1 MENNQENQINVD
13 LASVDI
19 TQLPGYST
27 LDETAQEQLRQIE
40 SLASF
45 DPSFRA
51 SKEYQDLV
59 SGLQSVSDQAEDDED
74 YEDDDEGRQEMYTQ
88 EDINKI
94 EELLDLAENDEEY
107 RNTKEFQELLA
118 ELEQNGYFEDE
129 DEDEIED
136 IFGVTKA
143 SKKDKKININ
153 FEAPREMIQLISSR
167 FGVKDPSTF
176 FSSAETWRNQAQ
188 EGAQIKDEHDRLKA
202 DLQSMPIELKQA
214 IQLWANGDDFT
225 QVFANEE
232 RLDFSGDFNK
242 QDPENLVQHYLPEQ
256 YNDLAKKYN
265 DGKISD
271 EEFEDR
277 INLLA
282 GSTKRMFTDDK
293 QALETQREDFAK
305 KQKQEYEAF
314 RKSALLSVENL
325 GKTYPD
331 FSKSEISKIRNILV
345 EGKVDSLFM
354 NADGSYS
361 DSAAEMVAYA
371 MYGKKMLESVKKVAQ
386 RRGESEA
393 NQMIVDKS
401 PKSLRRLKAAGPTQG
416 VGNKETAHLSGLFKN
431 DPYA

>member
-13 LASVDI
+13 LSSVNL
-19 TQLPGYST
+19 TELPGYST
-27 LDETAQEQLRQIE
+27 LDDSAQEQLRQVE

-45 DPSFRA
+45 DPAFRA

-59 SGLQSVSDQAEDDED
+59 SGLQSVNSQAEEDEEYEDED
-74 YEDDDEGRQEMYTQ
+74 SQETYTQ
-88 EDINKI
+88 EETQRI
-94 EELLDLAENDEEY
+94 EEILDLAESDEEY
-107 RNTKEFQELLA
+107 RNTKEFQELLK
-118 ELEQNGYFEDE
+118 ELEDNGYFEDE
-129 DEDEIED
+129 EEEEIDD
-136 IFGVTKA
+136 IFGVTKT

-153 FEAPREMIQLISSR
+153 FEAPREMIQLISSK

-188 EGAQIKDEHDRLKA
+188 EGVQVKEEHERLKT
-202 DLQSMPIELKQA
+202 DLQAMPFELKQA
-214 IQLWANGDDFT
+214 IQFWANGEDFT
-225 QVFANEE
+225 QVFSNNE
-232 RLDFSGDFNK
+232 RLEFSEDFNK
-242 QDPENLVQHYLPEQ
+242 QEPENLVQHYFSEQ
-256 YNDLAKKYN
+256 YNELVKKYN
-265 DGKISD
+265 DDKIS
-271 EEFEDR
+271 EEDFDDR

-282 GSTKRMFTDDK
+282 SSTKRMFADDK
-293 QALETQREDFAK
+293 QALEKQREDFATN
-305 KQKQEYEAF
+305 QKQEYEAF
-314 RKSALLSVENL
+314 RRSALLSVENL

-345 EGKVDSLFM
+345 EGKVDNLFM

-371 MYGKKMLESVKKVAQ
+371 MYGKKMLESVKAVAQ

-401 PKSLRRLKAAGPTQG
+401 PKTLRRLKSSGPTQG
-416 VGNKETAHLSGLFKN
+416 AGTKETAHLSGLFKN